1 MRKFMNALSQTKIK
15 KTQNMVPVTKNI
27 QKVVVAD
34 KI

>member
-1 MRKFMNALSQTKIK
+1 MRKFMNVLSQMGIE

-27 QKVVVAD
+27 QKVVVAH